1 MDFSEALRVV
11 QVTEDEVG
19 EHMDVRLAIPT
30 EVVTALA
37 VLKARMAEGSTL
49 DDEEAAAMYGLV
61 VKMREDCERYERD
74 LIRHL
79 KHEQGRTWAE
89 VAEVLQ
95 GQIGSRQAAQKKWA
109 RLTAPTRRVA
119 TGDYRRGAADP
130 IARQAAVNDTMPSK

>member
-1 MDFSEALRVV
+1 MDFSKALQVV
-11 QVTEDEVG
+11 QVDEDER
-19 EHMDVRLAIPT
+19 ESLDVRRGIAP
-30 EVVTALA
+30 EVVMALA
-37 VLKARMAEGSTL
+37 VLTERMAGGLLL

-61 VKMREDCERYERD
+61 VKMREDCERYERE

-89 VAEVLQ
+89 IAEVLQ

-109 RLTAPTRRVA
+109 RLTDPARRVA

-130 IARQAAVNDTMPSK
+130 NTRKVSVNDATTSK